1 MLKSG
6 LAAWEYVKLIQLT
19 EEMDDAKLKR
29 QVEKVQAN
37 QTRAA
42 IRLSKDADRN
52 KLLKSSGLDD

>member
-1 MLKSG
+1 M
-6 LAAWEYVKLIQLT
+6 KLIQLT

-29 QVEKVQAN
+29 QAEKVQAN